1 MKKILL
7 IAGMIATPLSVA
19 LAKGI
24 NFDTAIRW
32 NTQVISQALKDTGF
46 KPKSSVG
53 PVYNRILKALLAL
66 DTFSARQAV
75 EVCMEECNKSDM
87 LKEGQGNS
95 GKKCP
100 QLCQEFASSLVIAN
114 NKANNA
120 LLTGNTER
128 RTIDHEVHYS
138 WKGAG
143 YITDTTPITGNVIIT
158 FKDEEH
164 SSKTFCKK
172 LTADAFERGLKYP
185 MTCGGDC
192 DLFGNDI
199 IEVSASGTGR
209 YYNTLYYEV
218 GDFCDSWYG
227 RSGKIAWRVHF
238 DGTMEKLKTR

>member
-24 NFDTAIRW
+24 DFDTAIRW

-46 KPKSSVG
+46 KPSSSVG
-53 PVYNRILKALLAL
+53 PVYNRILKALLVL

-75 EVCMEECNKSDM
+75 EVCMEECNKSKM

-128 RTIDHEVHYS
+128 QVTGYSVHFS
-138 WKGAG
+138 PQSAA
-143 YITDTTPITGNVIIT
+143 YITGTTPIEHSVIIT

-164 SSKTFCKK
+164 SSKEFCKK

-185 MTCGGDC
+185 MTCGGEC
-192 DLFGNDI
+192 KLFGNDI
-199 IEVSASGTGR
+199 IKVSASGTGR
-209 YYNTLYYEV
+209 YYDTLYYEV
-218 GDFCDSWYG
+218 DDFCDSWYG
-227 RSGKIAWRVHF
+227 REGKFFWRVNF
-238 DGTMEKLKTR
+238 DGTMEELKN

>member
-75 EVCMEECNKSDM
+75 EVCMEECNKSKM
-87 LKEGQGNS
+87 LKKGQGNS

-100 QLCQEFASSLVIAN
+100 QLCEEFASSLVIAN
-114 NKANNA
+114 NT
-120 LLTGNTER
+120 LLTGNTENQ
-128 RTIDHEVHYS
+128 TVSYNMNYS
-138 WKGAG
+138 WKGAA
-143 YITDTTPITGNVIIT
+143 YITGTRAIDRDVIIT

-164 SSKTFCKK
+164 TSKEFCKI
-172 LTADAFERGLKYP
+172 LTADALKRGLKYP
-185 MTCGGDC
+185 MVCGGKC
-192 DLFGNDI
+192 AALGQDI
-199 IEVSASGTGR
+199 IEVTGSD
-209 YYNTLYYEV
+209 YAKTLYYEV
-218 GDFCDSWYG
+218 GDFCDG
-227 RSGKIAWRVHF
+227 LFEGAGVVHWRVHF
-238 DGTMEKLKTR
+238 DGTMEKLKN

>member
-46 KPKSSVG
+46 KPSSSVR

-75 EVCMEECNKSDM
+75 EVCMEECNKSKM

-100 QLCQEFASSLVIAN
+100 QLCEEFASSLVIAN

-120 LLTGNTER
+120 LLTGNTENQ
-128 RTIDHEVHYS
+128 IVDYKMEYS
-138 WKGAG
+138 WKGAA
-143 YITDTTPITGNVIIT
+143 YITGTHAIDRDVIIT

-164 SSKTFCKK
+164 SSKEFCKK

-185 MTCGGDC
+185 MTCGGEC
-192 DLFGNDI
+192 NLFGNDI
-199 IEVSASGTGR
+199 IEVTGSD
-209 YYNTLYYEV
+209 YAKTLYYEV
-218 GDFCDSWYG
+218 DDFCDSWFG
-227 RSGKIAWRVHF
+227 REGTFFWRVHF
-238 DGTMEKLKTR
+238 DGTMEELKN